1 MSSSSVPSA
10 APSPVTLRP
19 LTAADV
25 TRLEELEAQLFPGD
39 SPWSAAAFAEELRSP
54 WTYYVG
60 AERDGALIGYAG
72 LGYGLGEAEVHTI
85 GVDPA
90 YQGRGIGELLLSDI
104 LAEAD
109 RRQSTV
115 FLEVRVDNDP
125 AIGLYKKHGFVQLGV
140 RKNYYQPSGAD
151 ALTMR
156 RDAIFDREKNGGKKG
171 TLC

>member
-1 MSSSSVPSA
+1 MADLGARGVAVA
-10 APSPVTLRP
+10 AMACDITSRKESESTLRK
-19 LTAADV
+19 LA
-25 TRLEELEAQLFPGD
+25 
-39 SPWSAAAFAEELRSP
+39 
-54 WTYYVG
+54 
-60 AERDGALIGYAG
+60 
-72 LGYGLGEAEVHTI
+72 
-85 GVDPA
+85 
-90 YQGRGIGELLLSDI
+90 SD

-125 AIGLYKKHGFVQLGV
+125 AIGLYKKHGFVQFGV

-156 RDAIFDREKNGGKKG
+156 RDAVFDREKNGGKKG